1 MSSRYTSLLA
11 MLLCVGL
18 GVQANAQSD
27 QYKRAKPKASKK
39 ASGKSSKKAK
49 KTDKVDISDLEQKY
63 WAPKDT
69 DFSVVQNRT
78 YTKEKKFTFSL
89 LGGQQLNDTFSEG
102 WDYGFKSNYYFSERH
117 GVELMYIKTDMG
129 NSDSISAFR
138 NLSGGATSPDY
149 NRTDTYTGIG
159 YNFVPFYAKMSFLGK
174 KIIYFDMQVTPH
186 IGMSEYAQQ
195 LNSVTNGKSENIESA
210 FSYGL
215 DVTQYFFF
223 SKKAAVRMD
232 LHNRWYNE
240 EVLSWQTGAKAND
253 NSNHV
258 LQIMF
263 GFTYFH

>member
-11 MLLCVGL
+11 VVLCLGL
-18 GVQANAQSD
+18 GVQAHAQSD
-27 QYKRAKPKASKK
+27 QYKRSKPKASKK
-39 ASGKSSKKAK
+39 AGAKSSKKAT

-89 LGGQQLNDTFSEG
+89 LAGQQLNDQFSTG
-102 WDYGFKSNYYFSERH
+102 WDYGFKTNYYFSERH
-117 GVELMYIKTDMG
+117 GVELMYIKTDM
-129 NSDSISAFR
+129 SDSDAISDFR
-138 NLSGGATSPDY
+138 QLSGGGVSPDY
-149 NRTDTYTGIG
+149 NRSETYTGIG
-159 YNFVPFYAKMSFLGK
+159 YNFVPFYAKVSLLGK

-186 IGMSEYAQQ
+186 IGMSEYEQQ
-195 LNSVTNGKSENIESA
+195 VRPANGGNQIESA
-210 FSYGL
+210 FTYGL

-223 SKKAAVRMD
+223 SKKAAFRFD
-232 LHNRWYNE
+232 LHNRWYE
-240 EVLSWQTGAKAND
+240 EDVLGYTSGVKTNT

-258 LQIMF
+258 LMIML